1 MTPQKG
7 YVWFLPAWLAP
18 DWWNPNHSHLDGDT
32 SEGIPSIPCSAADMK
47 EFVSGGYFS
56 LSNAFYGEDLD
67 TILSGGTVN
76 QWRQEYERRVKN
88 QVISAVY
95 TFSCIQSLTLT
106 LSLSRS
112 LALSLSHSLTL
123 SLSLS
128 HSHSLTLSISH
139 PATAHCI
146 ALHAVLCN
154 SM

>member
-18 DWWNPNHSHLDGDT
+18 DWWDHSHLDGDT
-32 SEGIPSIPCSAADMK
+32 SKGIPSIPCSAADMK

-88 QVISAVY
+88 QVICAVY
-95 TFSCIQSLTLT
+95 IFSCIQSLTLT
-106 LSLSRS
+106 LSLSQS
-112 LALSLSHSLTL
+112 HALQLR
-123 SLSLS
+123 
-128 HSHSLTLSISH
+128 
-139 PATAHCI
+139 I
-146 ALHAVLCN
+146 ALHCTACNCFYENINLSLLVSTAV
-154 SM
+154 S